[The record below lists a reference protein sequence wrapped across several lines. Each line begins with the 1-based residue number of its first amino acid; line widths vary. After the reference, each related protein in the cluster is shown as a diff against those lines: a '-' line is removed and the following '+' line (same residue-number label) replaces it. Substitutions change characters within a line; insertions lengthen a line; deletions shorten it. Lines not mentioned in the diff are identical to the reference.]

1 MKPLTNEQERVF
13 KFIVQEQQ
21 ENGAPPTIREI
32 CSALGY
38 KSVNNARQHLKLIEQ
53 KGYIRLLKGRSRGIE
68 ILAGANKA
76 INKTNSIEFNE
87 LSVPLVGNI
96 AAGAP
101 ITAEEN
107 VEAEIIL
114 DRNLF
119 SGDGLFTL
127 RIKGDSMEGIG
138 VLNGD
143 LVIIRQQNSANNG
156 DIIAAIID
164 GEATLKRY
172 IRKENHIILRPENE
186 RYEDII
192 VPADQNIWI
201 AGKMVGV
208 LRKC

>member
-1 MKPLTNEQERVF
+1 MKPLTKEQERVF
-13 KFIVQEQQ
+13 RFIAEEQFN
-21 ENGAPPTIREI
+21 NGAPPTIREI
-32 CSALGY
+32 CFALGY

-53 KGYIRLLKGRSRGIE
+53 KGYIRLTKGRSRGIE
-68 ILAGANKA
+68 ILVDTGLH
-76 INKTNSIEFNE
+76 NSSNNNE
-87 LSVPLVGNI
+87 LSVPLVGSI

-101 ITAEEN
+101 IMAEEN
-107 VEAEIIL
+107 VEAEITL

-143 LVIIRQQNSANNG
+143 IVIIRQQSTANNG

-172 IRKENHIILRPENE
+172 IRKDDHIILRPENE
-186 RYEDII
+186 FYEDII
-192 VPADQNIWI
+192 VPADQKVWI

>member
-1 MKPLTNEQERVF
+1 MKPLTKEQKRVF
-13 KFIVQEQQ
+13 DFIVAEQHQ
-21 ENGAPPTIREI
+21 NGAPPTIREI
-32 CSALGY
+32 CFALGY

-68 ILAGANKA
+68 ILVDKRSANDSLSK
-76 INKTNSIEFNE
+76 INDLTT
-87 LSVPLVGNI
+87 VPLIGNI

-107 VEAEIIL
+107 IEAEITL
-114 DRNLF
+114 DKNLF

-143 LVIIRQQNSANNG
+143 IVIIRQQNSAING
-156 DIIAAIID
+156 DVIAAIID

-172 IRKENHIILRPENE
+172 IRKDDHIILRPEND
-186 RYEDII
+186 RYDDII
-192 VPADQNIWI
+192 VPADQNVWI

>member
-1 MKPLTNEQERVF
+1 MKPLTREQERVF
-13 KFIVQEQQ
+13 DFIVAEQHQ
-21 ENGAPPTIREI
+21 NGAPPTIREI
-32 CSALGY
+32 CFALGY

-53 KGYIRLLKGRSRGIE
+53 KGYIRLTKGRSRGIE
-68 ILAGANKA
+68 ILVANEF
-76 INKTNSIEFNE
+76 NNDNNFNE
-87 LSVPLVGNI
+87 LTVPLIGNI

-107 VEAEIIL
+107 IEAEITL
-114 DRNLF
+114 DRTLF

-143 LVIIRQQNSANNG
+143 IVIIRQQSTANNG

-172 IRKENHIILRPENE
+172 IRKSDHIILRPEND

-192 VPADQNIWI
+192 VPADQNVWI

>member
-1 MKPLTNEQERVF
+1 MKPLTGEQERVF
-13 KFIVQEQQ
+13 NFIVEEQQ
-21 ENGAPPTIREI
+21 NNGAPPTIREI
-32 CSALGY
+32 CFALGY

-53 KGYIRLLKGRSRGIE
+53 KGYIKLTKGRSRGIE
-68 ILAGANKA
+68 ILVHQDNNSKGINANN
-76 INKTNSIEFNE
+76 INE
-87 LSVPLVGNI
+87 LSVPLIGNI

-107 VEAEIIL
+107 IEAEITL

-119 SGDGLFTL
+119 SGEGLFTL

-138 VLNGD
+138 VLHGD
-143 LVIIRQQNSANNG
+143 IVIIRQQSTATNG
-156 DIIAAIID
+156 DIIAAIIE

-172 IRKENHIILRPENE
+172 IRKDDHIILRPENE

-192 VPADQNIWI
+192 VPADQNVWI